1 MRPGVCVPHLGGLDR
16 VQNGLKVLHKVP
28 HHIQLLHTRRRR
40 VTHGRGAVLHIAQ
53 TRLCRLREGE
63 GRGRRVFSK
72 KAGIIGDSF
81 CFEKADLLYKQGR
94 IGVVPAGE
102 GLAACL
108 LG

>member
-1 MRPGVCVPHLGGLDR
+1 M
-16 VQNGLKVLHKVP
+16 
-28 HHIQLLHTRRRR
+28 
-40 VTHGRGAVLHIAQ
+40 GRGRGGRV
-53 TRLCRLREGE
+53 EE
-63 GRGRRVFSK
+63 GRGRRVLFHWK

>member
-1 MRPGVCVPHLGGLDR
+1 MRPGVCVPHLGRLDR

-63 GRGRRVFSK
+63 GRGRRVLFQE
-72 KAGIIGDSF
+72 GGNNRSF
-81 CFEKADLLYKQGR
+81 LFVLKRLTYKQGR